1 MIPGAPP
8 KHRLPTNFSLP
19 KLYFKCATRNGQFL
33 SIWTWNTVGYCLPV
47 LIPNLHPVSSFHPF
61 KEVFMKSS
69 VVVALFLVA
78 AVQIGFS
85 QSSNKKVADEIIA
98 IVKAQWAAQSQL
110 NLPESIKNVSE
121 DYTEFNPDYSTRLD
135 GKAINTRL
143 MEAMFGDGGR
153 DLASEMANEK
163 VQVYGDVAVLSYNYV
178 GVRKDKD
185 GKVEP
190 TKAKSTR
197 VYVKQGG
204 KWMLVHANFGAD
216 PTSR

>member
-1 MIPGAPP
+1 MCKAG
-8 KHRLPTNFSLP
+8 
-19 KLYFKCATRNGQFL
+19 GQFL
-33 SIWTWNTVGYCLPV
+33 SIRTWNTVGYCLPV
-47 LIPNLHPVSSFHPF
+47 LIPKPHPVPSFHILQ
-61 KEVFMKSS
+61 EVFMKSS
-69 VVVALFLVA
+69 VVIAVFLVA
-78 AVQIGFS
+78 GFQTGFS
-85 QSSNKKVADEIIA
+85 QSANKQVGDEIIA
-98 IVKAQWAAQSQL
+98 IVKAQWAAQNQM
-110 NLPESIKNVSE
+110 NLPDAIKNVSD
-121 DYTEFNPDYSTRLD
+121 DYTEFNSDFSTRLD

-190 TKAKSTR
+190 MKAKSTR